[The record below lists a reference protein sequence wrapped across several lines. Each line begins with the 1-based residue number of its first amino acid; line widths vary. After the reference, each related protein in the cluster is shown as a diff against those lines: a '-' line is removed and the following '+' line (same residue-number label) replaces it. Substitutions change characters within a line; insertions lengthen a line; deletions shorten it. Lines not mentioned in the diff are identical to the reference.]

1 MKTMKAM
8 VGLVL
13 AMGSL
18 ALWGAVDARADT
30 NTGNDSDSLTITMTP
45 SVDLGVD
52 VDTATAVMEGG
63 TDLSVSVALGATAY
77 MTSPAAVTILG
88 NFNNQEVE
96 LSAAGLDSW
105 TVDEDEVAEKNKVQ
119 VYALFAVAK
128 ASRPVELEF
137 GQGED
142 GRHQVT
148 GSAAKAGEPQGAED
162 DSDTDNQYE
171 IAGGD
176 MLDGTSMDN
185 LAVGTQKQLWIRVDA
200 PPESDW
206 DLAQQVQVTLTAV
219 TGRLN

>member
-1 MKTMKAM
+1 M
-8 VGLVL
+8 
-13 AMGSL
+13 
-18 ALWGAVDARADT
+18 
-30 NTGNDSDSLTITMTP
+30 
-45 SVDLGVD
+45 
-52 VDTATAVMEGG
+52 
-63 TDLSVSVALGATAY
+63 
-77 MTSPAAVTILG
+77 
-88 NFNNQEVE
+88 
-96 LSAAGLDSW
+96 
-105 TVDEDEVAEKNKVQ
+105 
-119 VYALFAVAK
+119 
-128 ASRPVELEF
+128 ELEF